1 VRRYVNAWRAAW
13 NWRLELERNRA
24 PGIVK
29 AGNPMTDY
37 RLRNHDLLYAER
49 DTRVLT
55 WRNVVVFGAI
65 ALTVATGVVSH
76 LGDRFNTT
84 AAGFA
89 PASSAVAAQHAT
101 ARQPAVHLATPAS
114 SPSGS

>member
-1 VRRYVNAWRAAW
+1 
-13 NWRLELERNRA
+13 
-24 PGIVK
+24 
-29 AGNPMTDY
+29 MTDY

-55 WRNVVVFGAI
+55 WRNVVVFGGIAI
-65 ALTVATGVVSH
+65 TVTTGVVGH
-76 LGDRFNTT
+76 LSDRFSTT

-89 PASSAVAAQHAT
+89 AASPGAAAQHAA

-114 SPSGS
+114 FRSGS

>member
-1 VRRYVNAWRAAW
+1 
-13 NWRLELERNRA
+13 
-24 PGIVK
+24 
-29 AGNPMTDY
+29 MTDY

-55 WRNVVVFGAI
+55 FRNIVVFGAI
-65 ALTVATGVVSH
+65 AVTVTTGVISH
-76 LGDRFNTT
+76 LSDRFNAT

-89 PASSAVAAQHAT
+89 PASSAVAALQAAT
-101 ARQPAVHLATPAS
+101 RQPAVHLATPAS

>member
-1 VRRYVNAWRAAW
+1 
-13 NWRLELERNRA
+13 
-24 PGIVK
+24 
-29 AGNPMTDY
+29 MTDY

-65 ALTVATGVVSH
+65 AVTVTVGVVGH

-84 AAGFA
+84 ASFA
-89 PASSAVAAQHAT
+89 PASPGVAAQHAA

-114 SPSGS
+114 FRSGS

>member
-1 VRRYVNAWRAAW
+1 
-13 NWRLELERNRA
+13 
-24 PGIVK
+24 
-29 AGNPMTDY
+29 MTDY

-65 ALTVATGVVSH
+65 TVTVATGVVSH
-76 LGDRFNTT
+76 LSDRFNTT

-89 PASSAVAAQHAT
+89 PAASAGAAQHAA
-101 ARQPAVHLATPAS
+101 ARQPVVHLATPANS
-114 SPSGS
+114 RSGS